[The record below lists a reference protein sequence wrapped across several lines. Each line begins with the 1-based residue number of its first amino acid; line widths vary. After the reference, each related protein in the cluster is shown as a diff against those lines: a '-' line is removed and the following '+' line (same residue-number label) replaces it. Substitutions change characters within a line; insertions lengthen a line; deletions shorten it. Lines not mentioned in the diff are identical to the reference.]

1 MIFAKV
7 SHNVFKVSLMKNF
20 LRIILAITVI
30 FGSAPLAF
38 AAQSYELVYRVQW
51 GDAALGTAK
60 ASWQMDE
67 TSYQMTSSAAT
78 EGALSFLYEFEGSN
92 TLSGEITN
100 GTYRPSHFTSQSV
113 YDDEEYLIDMSWP
126 KGIPTPIFTVTPE
139 PKQKEI
145 HVLRKAALRNVVD
158 PYTAML
164 QALTHLKNTQNC
176 DSSYRV
182 FDGRRRSELL
192 LKDLGSSSL
201 TSDTEWGY
209 SGPVHIC
216 GSASKLI
223 GGHRLDSNYD
233 PDEPLDFDKF
243 KIYIAEMPNGQ
254 LMPVR
259 LELNSFFGAVTVR
272 LDMAASNF
280 NS

>member
-1 MIFAKV
+1 MAFIARILFIVSMILSFISVSFA
-7 SHNVFKVSLMKNF
+7 S
-20 LRIILAITVI
+20 
-30 FGSAPLAF
+30 
-38 AAQSYELVYRVQW
+38 QSYELTYRVQW
-51 GDAALGTAK
+51 GDAPLGTAK
-60 ASWQMDE
+60 ASWKMDAQ
-67 TSYQMTSSAAT
+67 SYQMSSHAVT
-78 EGALSFLYEFEGSN
+78 EGALSFLYSFEGSN
-92 TLSGEITN
+92 TLEGELID
-100 GTYRPSHFTSQSV
+100 GKYRPSHFTSQST
-113 YDDEEYLIDMSWP
+113 YDDEDYVIDMSWP

-158 PYTAML
+158 PYSAML
-164 QALTHLKNTQNC
+164 QALTHLKSTQNC

-182 FDGRRRSELL
+182 FDGRRRSELI
-192 LKDLGSSSL
+192 LKDLG
-201 TSDTEWGY
+201 TDTLSADTDWGY

-233 PDEPLDFDKF
+233 PDEPLDFEKF
-243 KIYIAEMPNGQ
+243 KIYIAEMADGQ

-272 LDMAASNF
+272 LDMAASVF
-280 NS
+280 NN